1 MKLEGIHHITATTAD
16 APRNADFYVRVLGLR
31 LVKKS
36 INQGEPNAYHIFF
49 GDERAS
55 PGADISFFEFRGR
68 PDGRA
73 GAGRIHRVVWRVASQ
88 VALDFWER
96 RLRDEGVGVE
106 RADSQLRFADPEG
119 LGHEL
124 AVVDVPDEPLVGE
137 APDVP
142 ADCALQ
148 GFDGVRAF
156 AADPQASAAL
166 LEETLGFEPRGP
178 ERWEARGHSRGGWI
192 AYDPPPQQPPR
203 FGAGAVHHVAWA
215 CQAAEHEAWRQRVL
229 EAGADPTPV
238 IDRHYFHSVYFGEP
252 SGVLFE
258 IATLGGPGFT
268 VDEDLER
275 LGETLSLPPEL
286 EGERKRLGMILTP
299 VPTTRELRGRAAGPA
314 GEPRPAAVGGSQG

>member
-55 PGADISFFEFRGR
+55 AGADISFFEFRGR
-68 PDGRA
+68 PGGRA
-73 GAGRIHRVVWRVASQ
+73 GAGRVHRIVWRVASEA
-88 VALDFWER
+88 ALDFWER
-96 RLRDEGVGVE
+96 RLEDEDVAVE
-106 RADSQLRFADPEG
+106 RADAALRVADPEG
-119 LGHEL
+119 LDHEL

-137 APDVP
+137 SPDVP

-156 AADPQASAAL
+156 AADPGASAGL
-166 LEETLGFEPRGP
+166 LERALGFEALDPG
-178 ERWEARGHSRGGWI
+178 RWEARGESRGGWI
-192 AYDPPPQQPPR
+192 AYDPSPPQRPR
-203 FGAGAVHHVAWA
+203 FGGGAVHHVAWGCPA
-215 CQAAEHEAWRQRVL
+215 SEHEAWRRRVL
-229 EAGADPTPV
+229 DAGADPTPV
-238 IDRHYFHSVYFGEP
+238 IDRHYFHSVYFREP

-268 VDEDLER
+268 VDEDLEH
-275 LGETLSLPPEL
+275 LGETLSLPPEFA
-286 EGERKRLGMILTP
+286 GERRRLEMILTP
-299 VPTTRELRGRAAGPA
+299 VPTTRELRAGAASRRSSARAAGA
-314 GEPRPAAVGGSQG
+314 QG